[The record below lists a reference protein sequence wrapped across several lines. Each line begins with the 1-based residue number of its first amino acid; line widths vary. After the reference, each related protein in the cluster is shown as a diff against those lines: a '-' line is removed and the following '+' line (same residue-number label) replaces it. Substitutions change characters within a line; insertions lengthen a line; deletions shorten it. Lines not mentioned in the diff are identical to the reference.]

1 MEQSRINELISK
13 GIKFEVMESEKKI
26 KMGRRFLF
34 DRGRG
39 ISDKCPKTDSEINVI
54 VNFHREKIQALE
66 KEEFSYMYEMES
78 GK

>member
-26 KMGRRFLF
+26 KMGKRFLF

-39 ISDKCPKTDSEINVI
+39 ISDKCPKTDSEIKDI
-54 VNFHREKIQALE
+54 VTRYKAKIKALE
-66 KEEFSYMYEMES
+66 KEEFTYMYEMEI